1 MATPQQIAL
10 SALLHR
16 SPDKLPIPGTSSK
29 EHLRENWGAGKILL
43 DDSDIKKL
51 WD

>member
-1 MATPQQIAL
+1 MATPQQIAI

-16 SPDKLPIPGTSSK
+16 SPVILPIPGASSK
-29 EHLRENWGAGKILL
+29 ENLRENWGAGKILL

-51 WD
+51 WN